1 MPEHFRKIWQRSNIL
16 TQNSS
21 LMKEKQLCSEQ
32 ASGTVENL
40 IKISVNTSDS
50 GGDQNLRI
58 LLMNRILQ

>member
-1 MPEHFRKIWQRSNIL
+1 MATIEYFDA
-16 TQNSS
+16 
-21 LMKEKQLCSEQ
+21 KQLFDEGKAAMFEQ